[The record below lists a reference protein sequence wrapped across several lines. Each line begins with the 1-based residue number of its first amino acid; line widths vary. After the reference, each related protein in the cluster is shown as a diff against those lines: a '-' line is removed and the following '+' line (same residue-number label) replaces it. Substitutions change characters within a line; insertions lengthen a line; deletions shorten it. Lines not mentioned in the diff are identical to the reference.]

1 MPQPILIKLNW
12 VATLECLI
20 LVQAVCA
27 FSALKKRRIV
37 VLRLPSRRARQN
49 NIKRIKFDKR

>member
-1 MPQPILIKLNW
+1 MI
-12 VATLECLI
+12 I

-37 VLRLPSRRARQN
+37 VLRLPSRRAKQN
-49 NIKRIKFDKR
+49 KIKRIKFEKRKQ